1 MHNLQDY
8 APNSCLG
15 EKSDSESDGSSDK
28 PEGDASISTVEHEAR
43 RLVEVIRACIEGG
56 LSSRSIEK
64 VLKAKPLECKCS
76 YKSIESFVK
85 RQAGVQKKAFPMCPD
100 GHMVIHEGAVG
111 ESAACKVQGCKK
123 KPIASSRF
131 WSLSL
136 IGQLQAL
143 AAQPESHRQLAEGQ
157 LRAVEA
163 LYQDISLCRRDYY
176 DGRMFRRTFGDVFK
190 SSSRSGELVVSL
202 RMTTDGFKIFEGRKS
217 PRTTW
222 PVAFTILN
230 YDLETRFRAKNC
242 LITCFAP
249 GSHDSACFDTFL
261 QPTIEELLRLEG
273 GVMTACSDGQQRTM
287 RAFSVLFTGDM
298 PAVSKALGY
307 SGHNATKPCRFCHF
321 NSTYDPYG
329 RCRRCIPLEREST
342 MRTSEETDFLW
353 MKAELMQEQASNA
366 QYLTFVK
373 SSGIKR
379 RPALSSLR
387 MDFTH
392 GAPHDPMHLLSLGW
406 VKHLTSL
413 LIGERG
419 NCMRLGCSHVLS
431 SDAKDAV
438 SNALRAGSK
447 TILAVWGRPPME
459 LSRMSSYKSEDWKML
474 GMHYGPALFNSK
486 LAGPKI
492 SQLWLMTSQILH
504 ICFSAHVFQD
514 DVEELRTL
522 CMESLKLFI
531 ELFYEFE
538 DHAHCFIP
546 TTHAIT
552 HLHQCLDECGPLIN
566 SSQYVMERLIGEL
579 SSAVMS
585 KKQSETQL
593 LNSYHM
599 QFSLNILQG
608 GTVRAEELISERSRR
623 RAEPMEVEEV
633 VEKGEVV
640 SVGKRGAK
648 LGRREWD
655 LVVKWAVDNE
665 GLSPESVHD
674 ATTVPKVDLKRKG
687 FTMRIESSSA
697 FEARRKESLDA
708 RQRSFIA
715 AHFPEQSGAESDTST
730 DEDILPSEIAVWYG
744 CIKELAEVKL
754 GGEHWQVS
762 RVIAVVEWES
772 SAKVDPVTGLPFCTR
787 RQGRG
792 WKGNS
797 ASAISIESVDR
808 LIGFFDL
815 VWKGETRR
823 LYVDPDQ
830 FYLKLSHPKSRC
842 QLFSARRVG

>member
-190 SSSRSGELVVSL
+190 SASRSGELVVSL
-202 RMTTDGFKIFEGRKS
+202 RMTTDGFKILEGRKS

-242 LITCFAP
+242 LITCFAS

-379 RPALSSLR
+379 RPALSSLK

-392 GAPHDPMHLLSLGW
+392 GAPHDPIHLISLGW
-406 VKHLTSL
+406 VKHITML
-413 LIGERG
+413 LLGERG
-419 NCMRLGCSHVLS
+419 SCKRLMCSHVLS
-431 SDAKDAV
+431 NDATEAV
-438 SNALRAGSK
+438 NKSLDAGSK
-447 TILAVWGRPPME
+447 TIPASWGRPPME
-459 LSRMSSYKSEDWKML
+459 FSRMSSFKSEDWKML
-474 GMHYGPALFNSK
+474 GMHYGPALFNAK

-492 SQLWLMTSQILH
+492 SQLWSMTSQILH
-504 ICFSAHVFQD
+504 ICFSVHVFHD
-514 DVEELRTL
+514 DVKELKKL
-522 CMESLKLFI
+522 CIESLKLFTEI
-531 ELFYEFE
+531 FYEFE
-538 DHAHCFIP
+538 DHAHCFVP

-566 SSQYVMERLIGEL
+566 SSQYIMERLIGEL
-579 SSAVMS
+579 ASTVKS
-585 KKQSETQL
+585 KKQPKTQL
-593 LNSYHM
+593 LNSHHM
-599 QFSLNILQG
+599 QFSLTILKG
-608 GTVRAEELISERSRR
+608 GIERCEKPIVEISKR
-623 RAEPMEVEEV
+623 RAEPKGVEEV
-633 VEKGEVV
+633 VEEGELV
-640 SVGKRGAK
+640 SIGKRGRE
-648 LGRREWD
+648 LQRREWD
-655 LVVKWAVDNE
+655 LVVDWAVDNE
-665 GLSPESVHD
+665 GLSCDSVQD
-674 ATTVPKVDLKRKG
+674 AAIVSKVSLKKKDC
-687 FTMRIESSSA
+687 TLCIESRSA
-697 FEARRKESLDA
+697 LQDRRKESINA
-708 RQRSFIA
+708 RQRNFIA
-715 AHFPEQSGAESDTST
+715 AHFSEQITSSDTSSS
-730 DEDILPSEIAVWYG
+730 EGILPREIAVWYG
-744 CIKELAEVKL
+744 CVKELAEVKL
-754 GGEHWQVS
+754 GGEPWQES
-762 RVIAVVEWES
+762 RVVAIVEWES
-772 SAKVDPVTGLPFCTR
+772 SAKLDPVTGLAFCAR
-787 RQGRG
+787 RRGRL

-797 ASAISIESVDR
+797 TSVISIESVDR

-815 VWKGETRR
+815 AWKGEVRR
-823 LYVDPDQ
+823 IYIDPDH
-830 FYLKLSHPKSRC
+830 FYLKLNHPQSRC
-842 QLFSARRVG
+842 QLFSLARFG